1 MHRLA
6 ATTLLLL
13 ILGTAAACA
22 SDAPASGTQTTGDPT
37 GTPYVY
43 IVDGSGVRSRVP
55 YVNPSD
61 GQPLSLAKLIA
72 LRGGI
77 APTED
82 ASRMRVTRM
91 RAEGRT
97 QVAVDFNGILDGRR
111 PDFLLRPDDVISIPA
126 KR

>member
-1 MHRLA
+1 MHRPA
-6 ATTLLLL
+6 AMTLLLL

-37 GTPYVY
+37 GTQYVY
-43 IVDGSGVRSRVP
+43 IVDGSGTRMRVP
-55 YVNPSD
+55 YLNPAN
-61 GQPLSLAKLIA
+61 GRPLSLVMLIA
-72 LRGGI
+72 IRGDI